1 MLTLAKMN
9 KKQTSLESFFEKGER
24 LINET
29 TKDSK
34 TTNIKKAAYKRKYE
48 ESLNCGLT
56 EKS

>member
-1 MLTLAKMN
+1 MSKKRKML
-9 KKQTSLESFFEKGER
+9 LESFFEKGER
-24 LINET
+24 LINEM

-56 EKS
+56 EKI

>member
-1 MLTLAKMN
+1 MS
-9 KKQTSLESFFEKGER
+9 KKRKILLESFFEKGER
-24 LINET
+24 LINEA